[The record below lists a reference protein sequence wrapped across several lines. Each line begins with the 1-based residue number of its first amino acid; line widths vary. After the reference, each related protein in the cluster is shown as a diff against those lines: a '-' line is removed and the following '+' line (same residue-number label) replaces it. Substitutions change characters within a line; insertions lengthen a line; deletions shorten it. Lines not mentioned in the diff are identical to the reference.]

1 MKTKKYNLSKIMKR
15 AWEMK
20 KSYKARALNFAQ
32 CLKRAWEEAKI
43 EYQNSLVPDRFS
55 DGMEITV
62 DGFTRTLK
70 RWKKGEYD
78 RVYINGGSRKG
89 DGFVDMKNKRMFLN
103 GNLAYQVKMAEKIL
117 AMEF

>member
-1 MKTKKYNLSKIMKR
+1 MKR

-70 RWKKGEYD
+70 RWKKGDYD